1 MRPMSAW
8 QNVLLTDSGF
18 FDPFDLKRPL
28 APIVERFAQMVGKPF
43 SQARV
48 LFLPAAAC
56 DEESRQLADILQW
69 ELEKLSFLPEHITA
83 YELDGSLSDKEVL
96 DFDVMFFT
104 GGWCEHLLKL
114 IKQTHFDELIKKFV
128 FSNKVYVGVSA
139 GSVIATP
146 NIMGC
151 FGGAE
156 SEETSSLGLI
166 PAYIDCHCDLKPGL
180 TAKRLPLP
188 HILLHFNQALAVSSG
203 GFQLLE
209 DREARHTIDWTYPP
223 RFGVEVFRPI
233 D

>member
-48 LFLPAAAC
+48 LFVPAAAC

-104 GGWCEHLLKL
+104 GGGWGHP
-114 IKQTHFDELIKKFV
+114 F
-128 FSNKVYVGVSA
+128 
-139 GSVIATP
+139 
-146 NIMGC
+146 
-151 FGGAE
+151 
-156 SEETSSLGLI
+156 
-166 PAYIDCHCDLKPGL
+166 
-180 TAKRLPLP
+180 
-188 HILLHFNQALAVSSG
+188 
-203 GFQLLE
+203 
-209 DREARHTIDWTYPP
+209 
-223 RFGVEVFRPI
+223 
-233 D
+233 